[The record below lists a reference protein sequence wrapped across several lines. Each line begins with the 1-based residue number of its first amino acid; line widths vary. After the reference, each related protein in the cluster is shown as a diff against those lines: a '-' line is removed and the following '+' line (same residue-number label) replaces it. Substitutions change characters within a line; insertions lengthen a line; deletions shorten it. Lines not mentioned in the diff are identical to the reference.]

1 MTKKMTSFLAS
12 AGLIF
17 VTVIW
22 GFAFVVVK
30 DSLDSIGPVWMVAFR
45 FSIAA
50 FVLFFFVLKRF
61 KNKTGRDWLNGLG
74 TGFFLYAAY
83 LTQTA
88 GCKYTTAGKNAF
100 LTTVYVML
108 VPILSWPLYKKRPGW
123 YVFVAAAMSLT
134 GIGLLSLGN
143 GDAGI
148 NIGDVLTLICGL
160 FYALHILWTEKCNKE
175 KADIIFLTFQQF
187 LFASVFSWITAPFLD
202 GAFPLQSVFET
213 KVIGA
218 MLYLG
223 VLSSLVAFLLQNISL
238 KYLPGSLASLFM
250 SFESVFGI
258 FFSVLFLKE
267 AVSVKMWI
275 GCILIFLAVVL
286 AETRF
291 DFIHL
296 FMQKKEGNEKAPESN
311 SEAKKEECSERDFSV

>member
-1 MTKKMTSFLAS
+1 MIFMNNKTTSFLAS

-17 VTVIW
+17 VTIIW

-45 FSIAA
+45 FTIAA
-50 FVLFFFVLKRF
+50 VGLSLFTIKRF
-61 KNKTGRDWLNGLG
+61 QNKTRHDWFNGLV

-83 LTQTA
+83 LTQTI
-88 GCKYTTAGKNAF
+88 GCNYTTAGKNAF

-108 VPILSWPLYKKRPGW
+108 VPLLSWPLYKKRPGW

-143 GDAGI
+143 GDKGI
-148 NIGDVLTLICGL
+148 NIGDLLTLVCGL

-175 KADIIFLTFQQF
+175 GADTIFLTVQQF
-187 LFASVFSWITAPFLD
+187 IFAAFFAWLSAPFID
-202 GAFPLQSVFET
+202 GSFPTEGLMNN
-213 KVIGA
+213 KVILS

-223 VLSSLVAFLLQNISL
+223 VLSSLLAFLLQNISL
-238 KYLPGSLASLFM
+238 KYLPGPLASLFM

-258 FFSVLFLKE
+258 LFSIIFLHE
-267 AVSVKMWI
+267 AVSVKMAF
-275 GCILIFLAVVL
+275 GCILIFMAVVL

-291 DFIHL
+291 DFFRH
-296 FMQKKEGNEKAPESN
+296 KKTTKILEN
-311 SEAKKEECSERDFSV
+311 S

>member
-1 MTKKMTSFLAS
+1 MIFMNNKTTSFLAS

-17 VTVIW
+17 VTIIW

-45 FSIAA
+45 FTIAA
-50 FVLFFFVLKRF
+50 VGLSLFTIKRF
-61 KNKTGRDWLNGLG
+61 QNKTRHDWFNGLV

-83 LTQTA
+83 LTQTI
-88 GCKYTTAGKNAF
+88 GCNYTTAGKNAF

-108 VPILSWPLYKKRPGW
+108 VPLLSWPLYKKRPGW

-143 GDAGI
+143 GDKGI
-148 NIGDVLTLICGL
+148 NIGDLLTLVCGL

-175 KADIIFLTFQQF
+175 GADTIFLTVQQF
-187 LFASVFSWITAPFLD
+187 IFAALFAWLSAPFID
-202 GAFPLQSVFET
+202 GSFPTEGLMNN
-213 KVIGA
+213 KVILS

-223 VLSSLVAFLLQNISL
+223 VLSSLLAFLLQNISL
-238 KYLPGSLASLFM
+238 KYLSGPLASLFM

-258 FFSVLFLKE
+258 LFSIIFLHE
-267 AVSVKMWI
+267 AVSVKMAF
-275 GCILIFLAVVL
+275 GCILIFMAVVL

-291 DFIHL
+291 DFFRH
-296 FMQKKEGNEKAPESN
+296 KKTTKILEN
-311 SEAKKEECSERDFSV
+311 S

>member
-1 MTKKMTSFLAS
+1 MAWNNIKYYNCVMTKKMTSFLAS
-12 AGLIF
+12 TGLIF

-30 DSLDSIGPVWMVAFR
+30 DSLDSIGPVWMVAIR
-45 FSIAA
+45 FTIAA
-50 FVLFFFVLKRF
+50 IGLSFFTIKRF
-61 KNKTGRDWLNGLG
+61 KNKTLRDWINGLV

-83 LTQTA
+83 VTQTI
-88 GCKYTTAGKNAF
+88 GCNYTTAGKNAF

-108 VPILSWPLYKKRPGW
+108 VPILSWPLYRKRPGW

-143 GDAGI
+143 GDAGV

-160 FYALHILWTEKCNKE
+160 FYALHILWTEKCNRE
-175 KADIIFLTFQQF
+175 GADTLFLTVQQF
-187 LFASVFSWITAPFLD
+187 IFAALFAWLSAPFFD
-202 GAFPLQSVFET
+202 GKFPVEGLLSS
-213 KVIGA
+213 KVIIS

-223 VLSSLVAFLLQNISL
+223 VLSSLVAFVLQNVSL

-258 FFSVLFLKE
+258 LFSVIILHE
-267 AVSVKMWI
+267 AVSVKMAF

-286 AETRF
+286 AETKF
-291 DFIHL
+291 DFRR
-296 FMQKKEGNEKAPESN
+296 KA
-311 SEAKKEECSERDFSV
+311 K

>member
-1 MTKKMTSFLAS
+1 MVFMNNKTTSFLAS

-17 VTVIW
+17 VTIIW

-45 FSIAA
+45 FTIAA
-50 FVLFFFVLKRF
+50 VGLSLFTIKRF
-61 KNKTGRDWLNGLG
+61 QNKTRHDWFNGLV

-83 LTQTA
+83 LTQTI
-88 GCKYTTAGKNAF
+88 GCNYTTAGKNAF

-108 VPILSWPLYKKRPGW
+108 VPLLSWPLYKKRPGW

-143 GDAGI
+143 GDKGI
-148 NIGDVLTLICGL
+148 NIGDLLTLVCGL

-175 KADIIFLTFQQF
+175 GADTIFLTVQQF
-187 LFASVFSWITAPFLD
+187 IFAALFAWLSAPFID
-202 GAFPLQSVFET
+202 GSFPTEGLMNN
-213 KVIGA
+213 KVILS

-223 VLSSLVAFLLQNISL
+223 VLSSLLAFLLQNISL
-238 KYLPGSLASLFM
+238 KYLPGPLASLFM

-258 FFSVLFLKE
+258 LFSIIFLHE
-267 AVSVKMWI
+267 AVSVKMAF
-275 GCILIFLAVVL
+275 GCILIFMAVVL

-291 DFIHL
+291 DFFRH
-296 FMQKKEGNEKAPESN
+296 KKMTKILEN
-311 SEAKKEECSERDFSV
+311 S